1 MDALT
6 SFENFSYQVYS
17 FGLMEDFD
25 VQNFIPESD
34 SNSES
39 PMDEEEEESAE
50 DENREETDEAKGR
63 GLSKVKES
71 ARKDGA

>member
-63 GLSKVKES
+63 GLSKVNES

>member
-6 SFENFSYQVYS
+6 SFENLSYQVYS

-39 PMDEEEEESAE
+39 PMEEDEDESAE
-50 DENREETDEAKGR
+50 DENREETDEAKG
-63 GLSKVKES
+63 GVYLK
-71 ARKDGA
+71 

>member
-50 DENREETDEAKGR
+50 DENREETDEAKG
-63 GLSKVKES
+63 GVYLK
-71 ARKDGA
+71 

>member
-39 PMDEEEEESAE
+39 PMDEEEEEGAE
-50 DENREETDEAKGR
+50 DENREETDEAKG
-63 GLSKVKES
+63 GVYLK
-71 ARKDGA
+71 